1 MNHLPSSKPA
11 TSCHWQRTGL
21 SCLFA
26 IAVLSQM
33 SGCMTYQ
40 ERMEEIRLTQQI
52 EIDRQEAL
60 ARQRR
65 EAEEHRRQEAYAR
78 WFNSLSPEQQIAITV
93 EKEKSQR
100 VKDQVQGELF
110 GKAIEGISNVL
121 AP

>member
-1 MNHLPSSKPA
+1 
-11 TSCHWQRTGL
+11 
-21 SCLFA
+21 
-26 IAVLSQM
+26 
-33 SGCMTYQ
+33 MTYQ

-65 EAEEHRRQEAYAR
+65 EAEEHRRQEAYTR
-78 WFNSLSPEQQIAITV
+78 WFNSLSAEQQIAITV

-110 GKAIEGISNVL
+110 GKVIEGVSNVL